1 MNFVDESKIDHDQNF
16 KELLHQLFEPFLR
29 LFFPEH
35 AVRLD
40 FSKMT
45 FLEQEYFTDFPKG
58 KHRYIDTLVEVNT
71 LSGKPQL
78 ILVHMEFQAK
88 RSRNFPRHMFRYFSQ
103 LRLQRDTPIFPV
115 VLYLSS
121 GAGGLGWEE
130 YREKLFGEEYLHFR
144 YHCIGLPELQ
154 ASVSRFHFQIEIETK
169 KEYLATKNPV
179 AYGLAPLMEHDELS
193 KPELKAICITGI
205 VTSSMNEV
213 QAALLIH
220 FLDTYLLLDK
230 TEEEQFQQLIQRGE
244 VEAMRF
250 ITSWERKKQR
260 EILLRQLRVKF
271 GDVPPAIEQRVM
283 TIDEAEEL
291 DKLLEQVIRAESIE
305 KMGLASDA

>member
-1 MNFVDESKIDHDQNF
+1 
-16 KELLHQLFEPFLR
+16 
-29 LFFPEH
+29 
-35 AVRLD
+35 
-40 FSKMT
+40 MT
-45 FLEQEYFTDFPKG
+45 FLEQEYFTDFPRG

-78 ILVHMEFQAK
+78 ILVHVEFQAK
-88 RSRNFPRHMFRYFSQ
+88 RSRNFPHRMFRYFSQ
-103 LRLQRDTPIFPV
+103 LRLRRDTPVFPV
-115 VLYLSS
+115 VLYLPG

-144 YHCIGLPELQ
+144 YHCIGLPELH
-154 ASVSRFHFQIEIETK
+154 AR
-169 KEYLATKNPV
+169 EYLATKNPV

-193 KPELKAICITGI
+193 NPELKAICVTGI
-205 VTSSMNEV
+205 ATSSVSEV

-220 FLDTYLLLDK
+220 FLDTYLSLDE
-230 TEEEQFQQLIQRGE
+230 TEEEEFQQLIQKEE

-271 GDVPPAIEQRVM
+271 GDVPPVVEQRVM
-283 TIDEAEEL
+283 AIDEAEEL
-291 DKLLEQVIRAESIE
+291 DKLLEQVIHAESIE
-305 KMGLASDA
+305 KMGLTSDA